1 MGERKVSRLYR
12 VWFFAKGEW
21 FLSTVPNVGTC
32 LRHVSILPK
41 IKALISEGMKACF
54 NAPTRHQGVN
64 FTRHQG
70 AHFISSMRSFLGPFI
85 ATRTLAVN
93 DLSPRF
99 QLTTNQWS
107 APAGFTPFTS

>member
-1 MGERKVSRLYR
+1 MGERKVSHPYWG
-12 VWFFAKGEW
+12 WFFAEGER
-21 FLSTVPNVGTC
+21 FLSTEPNVGTC
-32 LRHVSILPK
+32 LRHVSIPPT
-41 IKALISEGMKACF
+41 IKALIPEGMKACF
-54 NAPTRHQGVN
+54 NAP
-64 FTRHQG
+64 TRHQG

-99 QLTTNQWS
+99 QLTSNQWS